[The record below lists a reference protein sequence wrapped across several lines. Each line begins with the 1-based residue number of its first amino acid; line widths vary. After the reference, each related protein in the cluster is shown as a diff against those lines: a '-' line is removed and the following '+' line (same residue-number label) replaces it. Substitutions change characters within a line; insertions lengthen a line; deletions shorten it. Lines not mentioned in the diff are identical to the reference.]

1 MPQVNCVHGSKN
13 RSGSDGGQTDP
24 LISNCITP
32 INLLFEK
39 IYSPSNPHCLVDG
52 SIFLKTSIWA
62 MVCASLIQTRQLIE
76 NYCKRLK
83 IIGLYFCL
91 NSFTK
96 GLRGER
102 GRAGSDGVHG
112 AIGARGKPGR
122 KGRIGPRGKPGSDG
136 IPGPIGPKG
145 PPGPAGEITKVG
157 LHLLK
162 GYKLFSKQFKHQHR
176 HYRSESKDVIE
187 QKKKLGVFN
196 YVNEAIYEA

>member
-1 MPQVNCVHGSKN
+1 
-13 RSGSDGGQTDP
+13 
-24 LISNCITP
+24 
-32 INLLFEK
+32 
-39 IYSPSNPHCLVDG
+39 
-52 SIFLKTSIWA
+52 

-196 YVNEAIYEA
+196 YVNELSTRLDGLQKPDGSQLFPARSCKDLKKCFPDSVSGRYLPRSAN